1 MGLFKS
7 RKVIKQEL
15 EEKEIEQEINQELID
30 DQVYF
35 ELTGKHIREVEN
47 DKA

>member
-15 EEKEIEQEINQELID
+15 EEKEIGQEVNQELID

-35 ELTGKHIREVEN
+35 ELTGKHISEVEN
-47 DKA
+47 DKT